1 MRLRH
6 SARKRYLPFIAEEF
20 PHLAQRYE
28 ATYANSIH
36 AGESY
41 REGLSQVMG
50 RLCKR
55 YRVRYGRFDDD
66 EEDQMAE
73 VEANGAVDQLGLP
86 FD

>member
-1 MRLRH
+1 
-6 SARKRYLPFIAEEF
+6 
-20 PHLAQRYE
+20 
-28 ATYANSIH
+28 
-36 AGESY
+36 
-41 REGLSQVMG
+41 MG